1 MNGQQ
6 TLYHRTDVLKDRL
19 TIGFLRQHL
28 TSCTGLLWISL
39 EPRAWFPVCDGNIV
53 QGRMPGL
60 SPLLRQLPE
69 DLPDD
74 LPLLAASI
82 YEHAQWRHFVDAQPA
97 SNLPTRC
104 YTWSQTSLEESE
116 SLTDLIC
123 KTEPVLSWQD
133 RQRFGLT
140 GTQGWPMQLKTK
152 HYFHQGRRLTWCI
165 LPEGEEN
172 DESS

>member
-1 MNGQQ
+1 MNRQQ
-6 TLYHRTDVLKDRL
+6 TLYHRTNLLKDRL
-19 TIGFLRQHL
+19 TIGLLRQHL

-39 EPRAWFPVCDGNIV
+39 EPRAWFPVRDGNIV
-53 QGRMPGL
+53 PGRMPGL

-69 DLPDD
+69 DLPDH

-82 YEHAQWRHFVDAQPA
+82 YEQAQWRHFVDAQPA

-104 YTWSQTSLEESE
+104 YTWNQTSLEESE
-116 SLTDLIC
+116 YLTDLLC

-140 GTQGWPMQLKTK
+140 DIQGWPTQLKIE
-152 HYFHQGRRLTWCI
+152 HYFYQGRRLTWRI
-165 LPEGEEN
+165 LPERGEC
-172 DESS
+172 DESQ